1 MLPSY
6 AHASDGD
13 MHACLASLAL
23 FPFRDARP
31 EIRRKRAPGVSE
43 WLATFGDL
51 SAVDTAISADGT
63 VMVRRRFLFGNL
75 RFWRQVGGATQPTVL
90 SV

>member
-1 MLPSY
+1 MLGPKI
-6 AHASDGD
+6 DD
-13 MHACLASLAL
+13 
-23 FPFRDARP
+23 
-31 EIRRKRAPGVSE
+31 RKRAPGVSE

-75 RFWRQVGGATQPTVL
+75 RLAMLGSRTLEPAQDL
-90 SV
+90 LR